1 MIVVLEADQDLS
13 LLLVAVTVITATS
26 LGALIGG
33 FLTTRL
39 LGSYTNPKT
48 IFLCLFLYLILTLA
62 ALPLS
67 FLPSS
72 LKYLFI
78 GLVWIIMF
86 CHGFME
92 PILTGILLNSVDAPY
107 RATASSLL
115 IFLVMSLGFLP
126 APYVYGLLMDVTGAG
141 DEINRSPWGMRGVT
155 SYTLLGVL
163 TLVVASLA

>member
-1 MIVVLEADQDLS
+1 MTVVLEADKDLT
-13 LLLVAVTVITATS
+13 LILVAVTVITATS

-48 IFLCLFLYLILTLA
+48 IYLCLVLYLILALA

-78 GLVWIIMF
+78 CLVWIIMF

-92 PILTGILLNSVDAPY
+92 PILTGILLNSVEAPY

-126 APYVYGLLMDVTGAG
+126 APYVYGLLMDVTGDG
-141 DEINRSPWGMRGVT
+141 SEVNRSPWGMRGIT

-163 TLVVASLA
+163 TLLIASLA

>member
-1 MIVVLEADQDLS
+1 M
-13 LLLVAVTVITATS
+13 TVITATS

-39 LGSYTNPKT
+39 LGSYTNPET
-48 IFLCLFLYLILTLA
+48 IYLCLALYLILTLA
-62 ALPLS
+62 AVPLS
-67 FLPSS
+67 FLSSS

-92 PILTGILLNSVDAPY
+92 PILTGILLNSVDAPC

-126 APYVYGLLMDVTGAG
+126 APYVYSLLMDVTGEG
-141 DEINRSPWGMRGVT
+141 GEVNRSPWGMRGVT
-155 SYTLLGVL
+155 AYTLVGVL
-163 TLVVASLA
+163 TLVIGSLA